1 MRTTL
6 LVYFIFL
13 FSFVS
18 HAQVAAKQIYETE
31 RAFEKMVA
39 EKGMREGFIEF
50 LSPVGIMFMPDVVN
64 GRETWKARPAS
75 PAALT
80 WNPIW
85 IDVSSNGVLAYSVG
99 NSMYRPNGKDD
110 TSIFYGHYISIWTRQ
125 GNGEYRAALDTGI
138 NHDKPA
144 VIPTEWKSPAA
155 AKEKTE
161 GKMSAGDHSTGFF
174 SSVQSQGNAAAYGSY
189 LADDAIM
196 MRDGKQPFF
205 GRKAAIEYL
214 KKAKSNIVFARR
226 KSFIEAGDLAYVNST
241 YKLLD
246 KAGAETEQGNFVQVW
261 KLTGGKW
268 KIVADVFVPLPKP
281 SKTH

>member
-1 MRTTL
+1 
-6 LVYFIFL
+6 
-13 FSFVS
+13 
-18 HAQVAAKQIYETE
+18 
-31 RAFEKMVA
+31 
-39 EKGMREGFIEF
+39 MREGFIEF

-281 SKTH
+281 IK